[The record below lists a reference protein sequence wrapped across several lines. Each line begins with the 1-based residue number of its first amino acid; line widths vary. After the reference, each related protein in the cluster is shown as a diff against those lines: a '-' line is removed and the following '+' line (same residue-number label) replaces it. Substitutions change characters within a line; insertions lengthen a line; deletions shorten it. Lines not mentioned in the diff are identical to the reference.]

1 MEIIGAKGGSSG
13 SSDKGENRGTEIASV
28 AYMKILLALTEG
40 EAAGGF
46 TGKDI
51 YLDGTP
57 LLDDSGNKN
66 FPGVT
71 WEWRSGTVDQEYI
84 SGFPAVENEVSVSTE
99 LKYGTPWVK
108 SITNTQ
114 LSAVRLRIKFPNG
127 LYAMRDSGGKN
138 GYSVEYAVDISTDG
152 STYTEYGRD
161 KASGIANTGYERS
174 YRIDLPPAQT
184 GWQIRV
190 RRLTSNSTDG
200 RHADTT
206 RIESITDIVD
216 AKLRYP
222 NTSLLFVQFDSQL
235 FDGRT
240 PTVTVKMKGV
250 IVRIP
255 SNYDPINRTYN
266 GTWDGTFKWAWTNNP
281 AWIFYDIVTRV
292 RFGLGRR
299 ISASQVDKWTLYKI
313 AQYCD
318 EEVSDG
324 VGGKEARYLCDLYI
338 TQRTDAWTVLMDL
351 VAIFRGMISWSNN
364 LLSVDADMPR
374 ELDPDFVFSKS
385 NIIGS
390 FNFSSTSERTNYSAA
405 IVTYSNPANGYNDD
419 QASVHVQEVSSRFGF
434 NTMEMTAVGC
444 TRESE
449 AQRRGLWAIETNRDD
464 NAVEFKTGFEGRIPR
479 VGKVI
484 GVNNAPLAGRANGG
498 RVTAA
503 DGTKI
508 TLDRK
513 TAAVAGDNLIIN
525 LPTGKAEGRLIKSV
539 SGRAVTVVSA
549 YSTLPDTESGWVIDQ
564 QDLAIQLFRV
574 RRVAIGSDDQVTIS
588 GLPYNPNK
596 FPKIDDGAIVED
608 RPVTVV
614 PPSSQPMPTNIEITS
629 EYRVDQ
635 GIGIN
640 TMVVSWDPAA
650 NAVAYEVQWRQNSG
664 DWINA
669 NRTGNT
675 RMEVDGIY
683 AGRYIV
689 RVRAINAMDIASMW
703 AVSKEVQLDG
713 KTGKPPVPVNLRA
726 TGLLWGIRIDWAIP
740 TGAEDSLCTEVQYA
754 LQQDADAALLLSNV
768 TYPQSTYTQTGLRAG
783 QEFWYRARI
792 IDRIGNPS
800 DWTDFVRGVSSA
812 VTGDVLGDLVDGLM
826 TSEDGQRLT
835 ESVEGS
841 LEASWQNALAGGSIL
856 HSQFAQLGPVRAE
869 ILQVA
874 TTVAKVDEA
883 MAELGTDLKAQ
894 VATNTAAISDK
905 LTAMVDSDGASA
917 IHTLRV
923 GVKFNGQEINAG
935 MSIAAIAQPGKPP
948 VARVAFNAEEF
959 VLLSGSGDK
968 LFSPFAAKGGQ
979 VFIQDGVFE
988 EASINFGKISDTLKS
1003 TNFVSGEN
1011 GAGWNLPK
1019 SGDAELNN
1027 VTIRGKVYA
1036 TDGEFTGKINA
1047 TDGTFKGTVQAEKFI
1062 GDIANMNVWPDFLG
1076 SGNRTITR
1084 YMNYT
1089 DSTQEAVTR
1098 NVCVMFTGRTA
1109 GGVTITINGNSKSY
1123 TGASTFT
1130 TYMHAISTTS
1140 ATINASISLSTTDA
1154 AQGIIYSPTMIVA
1167 RGSGSFS

>member
-57 LLDDSGNKN
+57 LLDNAGNKN

-222 NTSLLFVQFDSQL
+222 NTSLLFVQFDSKL

-318 EEVSDG
+318 EEVYDG
-324 VGGKEARYLCDLYI
+324 VGSKEARYLCDLYI

-390 FNFSSTSERTNYSAA
+390 FNFSGTSERTNYSAA

-419 QASVHVQEVSSRFGF
+419 QASVHVQEVSARFGF

-513 TAAVAGDNLIIN
+513 TAAVAGDKLIIN
-525 LPTGKAEGRLIKSV
+525 LPTGKAEGRLIRSV

-683 AGRYIV
+683 AGRYVV
-689 RVRAINAMDIASMW
+689 RIRAINAMDIASMW
-703 AVSKEVQLDG
+703 TVSTEVQLDG

-726 TGLLWGIRIDWAIP
+726 TGLLWGIRVDWAIP
-740 TGAEDSLCTEVQYA
+740 AGAEDSLCTEVQYA

-783 QEFWYRARI
+783 QEFWYRARLV
-792 IDRIGNPS
+792 DRIGNQG
-800 DWTDFVRGVSSA
+800 DWTGWIRGMA
-812 VTGDVLGDLVDGLM
+812 NNNADDYLGDITGDFLTSKDGDAL
-826 TSEDGQRLT
+826 TSQIDQNLEGQL
-835 ESVEGS
+835 
-841 LEASWQNALAGGSIL
+841 QNALANNATVER
-856 HSQFAQLGPVRAE
+856 QWAQYGEVRAE
-869 ILQVA
+869 ILVVK
-874 TTVAKVDEA
+874 TTIASVDKA
-883 MAELGTDLKAQ
+883 MAELSTTVQAEFDNIT
-894 VATNTAAISDK
+894 ATLEDK
-905 LTAMVDSDGASA
+905 LTAVVDADGASA
-917 IHTLRV
+917 IHTLKV
-923 GVKFNGQEINAG
+923 GVRIDDVYYGAG
-935 MSIAAIAQPGKPP
+935 MSVAVVAEAGQP
-948 VARVAFNAEEF
+948 VVTRIAFNANQL
-959 VLLSGSGDK
+959 VLLSGEGDAQY
-968 LFSPFAAKGGQ
+968 SPFAVINGQ
-979 VFIQDGVFE
+979 MFVSEGFIQYGEITLAKIGELRSSNYVE
-988 EASINFGKISDTLKS
+988 GKT
-1003 TNFVSGEN
+1003 G
-1011 GAGWNLPK
+1011 
-1019 SGDAELNN
+1019 
-1027 VTIRGKVYA
+1027 TIMKA
-1036 TDGEFTGKINA
+1036 
-1047 TDGTFKGTVQAEKFI
+1047 DGTFEI
-1062 GDIANMNVWPDFLG
+1062 N
-1076 SGNRTITR
+1076 
-1084 YMNYT
+1084 
-1089 DSTQEAVTR
+1089 
-1098 NVCVMFTGRTA
+1098 
-1109 GGVTITINGNSKSY
+1109 GGVTGEGAMKITNTTQSVKDENGVLRVQIGKI
-1123 TGASTFT
+1123 TGVF
-1130 TYMHAISTTS
+1130 
-1140 ATINASISLSTTDA
+1140 
-1154 AQGIIYSPTMIVA
+1154 
-1167 RGSGSFS
+1167 